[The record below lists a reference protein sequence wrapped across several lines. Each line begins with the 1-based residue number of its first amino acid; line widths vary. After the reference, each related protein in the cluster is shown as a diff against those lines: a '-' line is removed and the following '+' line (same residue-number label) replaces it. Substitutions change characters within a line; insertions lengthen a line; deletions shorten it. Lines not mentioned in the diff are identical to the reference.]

1 LSRPSPDQTSP
12 RRLRRAAR
20 SFEQRVVLAG
30 AGAARTAA
38 ADVKW
43 PFERFVWGIQ
53 RRLIWPLDDCLTG
66 LGWPARTVLAMLLL
80 GGVTGGTLAASGAAT
95 QPGSSAAG
103 TQVADRAS
111 AGAAAEQSPE
121 AAPNSPEL
129 EGAAPS
135 FDGAAAAVAPR
146 ANGEATASES
156 HQAVAG
162 TATGTAAAAQAAPV
176 PVQIN
181 VATRKV
187 PTAALRIAR
196 RFAEAF
202 VLYEVGAAAPAVR
215 RAFQQTAVPALTR
228 ALTERPPRQ
237 PAAGNAPRA
246 KVLNVVAG
254 PRYGRTASVS
264 VALLRLGATS
274 ELRLQLQRTDA
285 GWRVGEVR
293 G

>member
-43 PFERFVWGIQ
+43 PFERLAWGIQ

-95 QPGSSAAG
+95 QPGSSAPG
-103 TQVADRAS
+103 TQVAHRAS
-111 AGAAAEQSPE
+111 AEQSPA
-121 AAPNSPEL
+121 AAPSSPEL
-129 EGAAPS
+129 KGAAPS